1 MTLRRFLF
9 GSLLFFATLVVAS
22 AQDDKLRVVYFEV
35 YPPYSEGKGGTVH
48 GLFVDVLNE
57 VFARLQIKATHTGLP
72 WARAQSLV
80 ETGEADAMVTLA
92 TPERL
97 KYTIASNEAVNI
109 AETRFYAGAHH
120 PHLDKLKTV
129 TSIEAAKP
137 YIIGSYIGSG
147 WVAIRMPTH
156 HVEMTPTFE
165 QTLMKLAASR
175 VDLVAGVSDQTR
187 TRILALGLEKDI
199 VELPTVVDTWQY
211 KLLVRKNAPFTTLL
225 PQVDATLKAMR
236 EDGSLEKIY
245 ARYAKPLPKAAP

>member
-1 MTLRRFLF
+1 MALLRLLAICLLLAATP
-9 GSLLFFATLVVAS
+9 GSAFAREE
-22 AQDDKLRVVYFEV
+22 KLRVVYFEA
-35 YPPYSEGKGGTVH
+35 YPPYSEGRGGTVH
-48 GLFVDVLNE
+48 GLFVDVLSE
-57 VFARLQIKATHTGLP
+57 VLARLQIKATHTGLP

-80 ETGEADAMVTLA
+80 ESGEAEAMVTLA

-97 KYTIASNEAVNI
+97 KYTHAGNEAVNI

-120 PHLDKLKTV
+120 PRLDKLKAI

-137 YIIGSYIGSG
+137 FIIGSYIGSG
-147 WVAIRMPTH
+147 WVAIHMPTH

-187 TRILALGLEKDI
+187 SRIIELGLEKDI
-199 VELPTVVDTWQY
+199 VELPTVIDTWQY
-211 KLLVRKNAPFTTLL
+211 KLLVRKTSSFTAIL

-236 EDGSLEKIY
+236 ADGSLEKIY
-245 ARYAKPLPKAAP
+245 ARYAKTLPKMAL

>member
-1 MTLRRFLF
+1 MPPLRFLARCLLLAALS
-9 GSLLFFATLVVAS
+9 GSAL
-22 AQDDKLRVVYFEV
+22 AQEEKLRVVYFEA
-35 YPPYSEGKGGTVH
+35 YPPYSEGKAGTVH
-48 GLFVDVLNE
+48 GLFVDVLSE

-97 KYTIASNEAVNI
+97 KYTVASNEAVNI

-120 PHLDKLKTV
+120 PRLDKLKAV

-137 YIIGSYIGSG
+137 FIIGSYIGSG
-147 WVAIRMPTH
+147 WVAIHMPTH
-156 HVEMTPTFE
+156 HVDMTPTFE
-165 QTLMKLAASR
+165 QALMKVAASR

-187 TRILALGLEKDI
+187 SRIVELGLEKDI
-199 VELPTVVDTWQY
+199 VELPTVIDTWQY
-211 KLLVRKNAPFTTLL
+211 KLLLRKGSSYTVSL

-236 EDGSLEKIY
+236 TDGSLEKIY
-245 ARYAKPLPKAAP
+245 ARYAKTQPKIAP